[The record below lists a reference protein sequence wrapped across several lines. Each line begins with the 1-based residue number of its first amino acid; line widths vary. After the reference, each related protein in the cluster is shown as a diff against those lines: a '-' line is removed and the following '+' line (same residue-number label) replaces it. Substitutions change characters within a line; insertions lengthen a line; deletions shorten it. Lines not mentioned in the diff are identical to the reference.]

1 MGTPALEADY
11 LFLGPLIQARLAD
24 QVPGLPCDVCEDA
37 DQVLQADKRHKVLM
51 VLWGGERFAG
61 EARQGASQAL
71 DHRWLVILAINSV
84 ANKSNTAR
92 ATGAGPLLSKIHQ
105 ALAGWTPPGCH
116 RPMRRANSPLPP
128 TFTDSKAVY
137 PLGFEVPLTL

>member
-11 LFLGPLIQARLAD
+11 LFLGPLIAARLAD
-24 QVPGLPCDVCEDA
+24 QLPGLPCDVCEDA
-37 DQVLQADKRHKVLM
+37 DQVLQADKRARVLM
-51 VLWGGERFAG
+51 VLWAGERFTGQAG
-61 EARQGASQAL
+61 QGTSQSL
-71 DHRWLVILAINSV
+71 EQRWLVILAANSLGTK
-84 ANKSNTAR
+84 ANTAR
-92 ATGAGPLLSKIHQ
+92 TTGAGPLLSQIHK